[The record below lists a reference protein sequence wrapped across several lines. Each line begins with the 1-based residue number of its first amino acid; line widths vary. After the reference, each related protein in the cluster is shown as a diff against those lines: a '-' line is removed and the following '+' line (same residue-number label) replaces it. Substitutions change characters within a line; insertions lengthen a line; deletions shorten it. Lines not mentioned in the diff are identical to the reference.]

1 MMLLVALTG
10 LSGFLFSLLMLK
22 AGLTSMAARYPIA
35 VVLAYGV
42 FLGLLRVW
50 LHLNTPAPPAD
61 EGSSTKTH
69 DDLGQLAE
77 ELALETTQYGLDR
90 LFSNGS
96 SGSAPGD
103 SSDLL
108 DGCDADEAVFF
119 LVALAALLAGVA
131 ACVYV
136 VWSAPVLMAEIF
148 VDGVIMSRMYR
159 NLRHQDDSA
168 WIASALDRTWI
179 PALLAAIFFA
189 IAGFAMNAAVP
200 HAHSIGAFIRN
211 VIT

>member
-35 VVLAYGV
+35 VLLAYGV

-50 LHLNTPAPPAD
+50 LHLNTPSLPVDGGA
-61 EGSSTKTH
+61 STKTRN
-69 DDLGQLAE
+69 DLRDLAE
-77 ELALETTQYGLDR
+77 ELELDSTQYGLDR
-90 LFSNGS
+90 LFSAGS
-96 SGSAPGD
+96 AGSAPGD

-119 LVALAALLAGVA
+119 LIALAALMAGIA

-148 VDGVIMSRMYR
+148 VDGVIMSRIYR
-159 NLRHQDDSA
+159 NLRHRDDSG
-168 WIASALDRTWI
+168 WIGSALDRTWI
-179 PALLAAIFFA
+179 PALLAALFFA

-200 HAHSIGAFIRN
+200 HAHSIGAFVRYLLG
-211 VIT
+211 